1 MAFQSNGP
9 VMLALP
15 PFRGF
20 TRRVILI
27 AGSWFLAA
35 WVLGW
40 IWPAGVMVA
49 MGHVMLN
56 PWSLAH
62 GMVWELVT
70 YPFVD
75 IGLLS
80 VLFALLTVWFFGS
93 QVGDEIGSRR
103 LAEYFFANTVGGGL
117 LAVVLSYVVGHRVPG
132 LEIDIAYAAGM
143 WPASLAIL
151 LAFAYFHAEE
161 RIRSNFILLIKAK
174 HLAMLYVGGYVV
186 VCVFWQGYRFSALV
200 ALMNALCGWLFL
212 KYAPR
217 RGLRHAVSEKW
228 FAMRNEFYRNKRKKA
243 AKEFEVYMRKQGK
256 DVRVDDDDEKK
267 WMN

>member
-20 TRRVILI
+20 TRRIILI
-27 AGSWFLAA
+27 AGCWFLAA

-40 IWPAGVMVA
+40 VWPAGVMYA
-49 MGHVMLN
+49 MDHVMLN

-80 VLFALLTVWFFGS
+80 VLFALLTVWFFGA
-93 QVGDEIGSRR
+93 QLEDELGSRW
-103 LAEYFFANTVGGGL
+103 LADYFFTITLGGGL
-117 LAVVLSYVVGHRVPG
+117 LATLLSFAIGHRVPG
-132 LEIDIAYAAGM
+132 LETDIAYTAGM
-143 WPASLAIL
+143 WPATLALL
-151 LAFAYFHAEE
+151 LAFAWFHAEE
-161 RIRSNFILLIKAK
+161 RIRFNFILLIKAK

-186 VCVFWQGYRFSALV
+186 VGVLFAGYRFSALA
-200 ALMNALCGWLFL
+200 ALMNALCGWMFL
-212 KYAPR
+212 KWVPR
-217 RGLRHAVSEKW
+217 RGLRYAASEKW
-228 FAMRNEFYRNKRKKA
+228 FGMRNDFYRTKRRRA
-243 AKEFEVYMRKQGK
+243 AKKFEVYMRKQGK
-256 DVRVDDDDEKK
+256 DVRVDDPDDKK